1 MRRLRYSALKKKAMP
16 CFAART
22 NAKACLGT
30 IKQRD
35 SGIFYD
41 LAVFFYCMEN
51 LYMAEKS
58 TNSRKCLD
66 IGIRTAYNREN
77 RLIVD

>member
-51 LYMAEKS
+51 LYMA
-58 TNSRKCLD
+58 
-66 IGIRTAYNREN
+66 
-77 RLIVD
+77 

>member
-41 LAVFFYCMEN
+41 LAVFFI
-51 LYMAEKS
+51 AWK
-58 TNSRKCLD
+58 TFIWQK
-66 IGIRTAYNREN
+66 N
-77 RLIVD
+77 RLIVENVLTSEFAQPIIEKTD

>member
-1 MRRLRYSALKKKAMP
+1 MRRLRYSALKKEAIP

-41 LAVFFYCMEN
+41 LAVFSLHGKP
-51 LYMAEKS
+51 LYG
-58 TNSRKCLD
+58 RKTD
-66 IGIRTAYNREN
+66 
-77 RLIVD
+77 

>member
-1 MRRLRYSALKKKAMP
+1 MRRLRYSALKKEAIP

-22 NAKACLGT
+22 DAKACLGT

-41 LAVFFYCMEN
+41 LAVFSLHGKP
-51 LYMAEKS
+51 LYG
-58 TNSRKCLD
+58 RKTD
-66 IGIRTAYNREN
+66 
-77 RLIVD
+77 